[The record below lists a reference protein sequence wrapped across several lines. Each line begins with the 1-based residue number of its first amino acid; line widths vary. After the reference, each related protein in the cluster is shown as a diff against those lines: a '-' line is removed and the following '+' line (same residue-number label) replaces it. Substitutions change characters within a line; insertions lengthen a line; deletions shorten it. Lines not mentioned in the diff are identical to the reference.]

1 MQNYFEINKKRLQ
14 LIKTCEVV
22 AVEVVLTEKIKVLN
36 TYIRKEEP
44 KFSVST
50 LGNQKNKS
58 KFNPILTK

>member
-44 KFSVST
+44 KFSVFT